1 MDQRMPDE
9 ILYHFPKHG
18 RLSIHV
24 GGYTRALADLF
35 EAEGQL
41 ITRLKQT
48 DQLGN
53 LRYFYPGAHHTR
65 YEYLLLQWY
74 LLDRLAKAKS
84 VSEPTLGL
92 AGGVRDLPKRE
103 GAKPPTG
110 VDVLQTAVL
119 LANVGHLP
127 ETLAGERAVLAV
139 LASDP
144 DLRQAFQHLLGD
156 AAPAFGIALQQF
168 DPYGL
173 HLYLAWL
180 WLQQV
185 HSFDADPQVVQY
197 GRQVLWHQL
206 APDENPK
213 WGRFQ
218 KLGQQVRRIAYLTLD
233 TLYTPAP
240 FSIEFGTLEDDLVRN
255 PEAYMLDTSL
265 FQMALL
271 ELNQVMR
278 RLVYQ
283 SPLALLSMAAIT
295 RERVTRITR
304 ARDQLLQPDGW
315 VSAIY
320 PQRGSKLSD
329 VLHGTLAAAAA
340 SDVDARRTV
349 ALELTLAE
357 RRPVWRN
364 TVALEEAMGHKS
376 DRRSRAACDWDAS
389 SQTLGIAFA
398 PVAGLPANQWARVAA
413 GFWQAVLHRATDPAA
428 PAGAGTSSARALYL
442 YALRAALGDRL
453 VPAVR
458 SDPLGGHPEPVFWG
472 RRALDVAPPL
482 RQWVDAATDTVHA
495 SVLHEVRVL
504 AAVCEALHTRGPV
517 LAYGGQTVLYA
528 GSEERA
534 ELDGVILVAG
544 DAESPPAIIWVE
556 AKRPGASLARAQLE
570 NRLRRVVQ
578 LAVSHV
584 AEVDGGA
591 WAETLA
597 AAK

>member
-1 MDQRMPDE
+1 MDQGMPDQ
-9 ILYHFPKHG
+9 IAYHFPKHG

-35 EAEGQL
+35 ETQGQL

-74 LLDRLAKAKS
+74 LLDRLTKAKG

-92 AGGVRDLPKRE
+92 AGGVRDLPKRD
-103 GAKPPTG
+103 GAGPPAG

-139 LASDP
+139 LADDA
-144 DLRQAFQHLLGD
+144 DLRRAFQNLLGE
-156 AAPAFGIALQQF
+156 AGPAFGIALQQF
-168 DPYGL
+168 NPYGL

-180 WLQQV
+180 WLEQV
-185 HSFDADPQVVQY
+185 RSFDADPQVVQY

-206 APDENPK
+206 APDDNPK

-240 FSIEFGTLEDDLVRN
+240 FSIEFATLEDDLARN
-255 PEAYMLDTSL
+255 PEAYMLDTSP
-265 FQMALL
+265 FQMALW

-295 RERVTRITR
+295 QERITRLTR
-304 ARDQLLQPDGW
+304 ARDQLMQPNGW
-315 VSAIY
+315 FSAIY
-320 PQRGSKLSD
+320 PKPGSKLAA

-349 ALELTLAE
+349 ALEVPLAD

-364 TVALEEAMGHKS
+364 TVALEEALGRQA
-376 DRRSRAACDWDAS
+376 DARSRAACDWDAS
-389 SQTLGIAFA
+389 SHTLGIAFA
-398 PVAGLPANQWARVAA
+398 PVPHLPPDEWARVAA
-413 GFWQAVLHRATDPAA
+413 GFWQTVLRRATEPAA
-428 PAGAGTSSARALYL
+428 PAGDSVSSARALYL

-453 VPAVR
+453 LPAVR

-472 RRALDVAPPL
+472 RRAMDVAPAL
-482 RQWVDAATDTVHA
+482 RQWADAATEAVHA

-504 AAVCEALHTRGPV
+504 AAVCEALHARGPV
-517 LAYGGQTVLYA
+517 LAYGGQTVLY
-528 GSEERA
+528 GESQVRA
-534 ELDGVILVAG
+534 ELDGVVLVAG
-544 DAESPPAIIWVE
+544 TGDVPPAIVWVE

-570 NRLRRVVQ
+570 DRLRHVVQ
-578 LAVSHV
+578 LSVSHV

-591 WAETLA
+591 WAETPA
-597 AAK
+597 TP